1 MNLNSN
7 IEIHK
12 FLFHISYVLPYINL
26 NSNIEIHKSG
36 KRKKIMKAIKII

>member
-12 FLFHISYVLPYINL
+12 SISGAAKSALSTYL
-26 NSNIEIHKSG
+26 NSNIEIHKCQ
-36 KRKKIMKAIKII
+36 KHIQKKP